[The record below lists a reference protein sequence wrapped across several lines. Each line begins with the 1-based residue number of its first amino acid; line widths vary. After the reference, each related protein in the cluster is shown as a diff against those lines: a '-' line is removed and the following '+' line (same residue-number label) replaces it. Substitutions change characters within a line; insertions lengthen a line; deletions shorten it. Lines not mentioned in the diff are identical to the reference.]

1 MRYAE
6 RCAEQRRR
14 LDAAADD
21 VVAVCRA
28 LGDIHAVYAFGSYAL
43 DRVGPESD
51 LDLLVIRDT
60 PLRRVLR
67 EDAIRERLSVR
78 VGYDFVVVT
87 PDEFTNVLPTT
98 SFGRTILAQARRLD
112 AA

>member
-6 RCAEQRRR
+6 RCDEQRHR
-14 LDAAADD
+14 LDAAAAD
-21 VVAVCRA
+21 VVSICRA
-28 LGDIHAVYAFGSYAL
+28 LGDVHAVYAFGSYAAE
-43 DRVGPESD
+43 RIGPDSD
-51 LDLLVIRDT
+51 LDLLIVRET
-60 PLRRVLR
+60 SLRRVLR
-67 EDAIRERLSVR
+67 EDAIRERLTIS

-87 PDEFTNVLPTT
+87 PDEYRDVLPTT